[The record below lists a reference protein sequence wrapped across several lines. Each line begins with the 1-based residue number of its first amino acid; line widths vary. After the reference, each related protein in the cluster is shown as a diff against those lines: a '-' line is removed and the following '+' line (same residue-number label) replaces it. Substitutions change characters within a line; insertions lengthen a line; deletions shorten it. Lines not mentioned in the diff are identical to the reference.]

1 MSNKPDRLT
10 AMQQIIDAVQ
20 QEFPLYQQDTFV
32 CGPNNTCVGCPKK
45 LMELV
50 DSELS
55 YWQHPYHPRSTN
67 STDLANCAKTCAA
80 LWCAMV
86 ESRSLSGKNPP
97 ADLVVEREKKA
108 LE

>member
-50 DSELS
+50 DSELC
-55 YWQHPYHPRSTN
+55 YWQHQVKRGLPPSFDELNRFGKLCKN
-67 STDLANCAKTCAA
+67 VRRA
-80 LWCAMV
+80 LVRNGRIAFT
-86 ESRSLSGKNPP
+86 
-97 ADLVVEREKKA
+97 ER
-108 LE
+108 

>member
-55 YWQHPYHPRSTN
+55 YWQHQVKRGLPPSFDELNRFGKLCKN
-67 STDLANCAKTCAA
+67 VRRA
-80 LWCAMV
+80 LVRNGRIAFT
-86 ESRSLSGKNPP
+86 EP
-97 ADLVVEREKKA
+97 
-108 LE
+108 

>member
-50 DSELS
+50 GSELS
-55 YWQHPYHPRSTN
+55 YWQHQVKRGLPPSFDELNRFGKLCKN
-67 STDLANCAKTCAA
+67 VRRA
-80 LWCAMV
+80 LVRNGRIAFT
-86 ESRSLSGKNPP
+86 
-97 ADLVVEREKKA
+97 ER
-108 LE
+108 

>member
-55 YWQHPYHPRSTN
+55 YWQHQVKRGSPPSFDELNRFGKLCKN
-67 STDLANCAKTCAA
+67 VRRA
-80 LWCAMV
+80 LVRNGRIAFT
-86 ESRSLSGKNPP
+86 
-97 ADLVVEREKKA
+97 ER
-108 LE
+108 

>member
-55 YWQHPYHPRSTN
+55 YWQHQVKRGLSPSFDELNRFGKLCKN
-67 STDLANCAKTCAA
+67 VRRA
-80 LWCAMV
+80 LVRNGRIAFT
-86 ESRSLSGKNPP
+86 
-97 ADLVVEREKKA
+97 ER
-108 LE
+108 

>member
-1 MSNKPDRLT
+1 MSKKPDRLT

-50 DSELS
+50 DGELS
-55 YWQHPYHPRSTN
+55 YWQHQVKRGLPPSFDELNRFGKLCKN
-67 STDLANCAKTCAA
+67 VRRA
-80 LWCAMV
+80 LVRNGRIAFT
-86 ESRSLSGKNPP
+86 
-97 ADLVVEREKKA
+97 ER
-108 LE
+108 

>member
-55 YWQHPYHPRSTN
+55 YWQHQVKRGLPPSFDELNRFGKLCKNVRRALVRNGRIAVTERYKST
-67 STDLANCAKTCAA
+67 
-80 LWCAMV
+80 
-86 ESRSLSGKNPP
+86 SRGSL
-97 ADLVVEREKKA
+97 
-108 LE
+108 

>member
-55 YWQHPYHPRSTN
+55 YWQHQVKR
-67 STDLANCAKTCAA
+67 DLPPSFDELNRFGKLCKNVRRA
-80 LWCAMV
+80 LVRNGRIAFT
-86 ESRSLSGKNPP
+86 
-97 ADLVVEREKKA
+97 ER
-108 LE
+108 

>member
-50 DSELS
+50 DSKLS
-55 YWQHPYHPRSTN
+55 YWQHQVKRGLPPSFDELNRFGKLCKN
-67 STDLANCAKTCAA
+67 VRRA
-80 LWCAMV
+80 LVRNGRIAFT
-86 ESRSLSGKNPP
+86 
-97 ADLVVEREKKA
+97 ER
-108 LE
+108 

>member
-55 YWQHPYHPRSTN
+55 YWQHQVKRGLPPSFDELNRFGKLCKN
-67 STDLANCAKTCAA
+67 VRRA
-80 LWCAMV
+80 LV
-86 ESRSLSGKNPP
+86 RNGRITFT
-97 ADLVVEREKKA
+97 ER
-108 LE
+108 